1 MAVPVR
7 RAIRPVLAID
17 VVSRAAVVRLVP
29 PIPWPAGPSRIARA
43 LLVAFAALAST
54 IAQAQTEDETQSAPA
69 EPVQVVPTAPPA
81 PTPPVSEPTEAVPPT
96 SPPSTPAVAPSPER
110 PSPGEAAPAQ
120 VSPGTDTPTTPAS
133 PSIAPTA
140 QPALAGHPRSG
151 GSARKREP
159 PRPAATLTIVN
170 GRAVPATAVAVL
182 AGGKVVARS
191 GPLAANARV
200 TLKLPGSKTCHVSVV
215 ATFPLWYSALQS
227 GAVNVCKA
235 GHALVRL

>member
-29 PIPWPAGPSRIARA
+29 PIPWRAGPSRIARA

-110 PSPGEAAPAQ
+110 PSPGEAAPA
-120 VSPGTDTPTTPAS
+120 
-133 PSIAPTA
+133 
-140 QPALAGHPRSG
+140 
-151 GSARKREP
+151 
-159 PRPAATLTIVN
+159 
-170 GRAVPATAVAVL
+170 
-182 AGGKVVARS
+182 
-191 GPLAANARV
+191 
-200 TLKLPGSKTCHVSVV
+200 
-215 ATFPLWYSALQS
+215 
-227 GAVNVCKA
+227 
-235 GHALVRL
+235 